1 MLHLFLF
8 SLLFFRKRRDGLLYW
23 VTMSHRHGTQTQE
36 LRLPVVKWKLV
47 LRPFSVLTLLMSTWG
62 KRGKFVFAYEKALDG
77 GHESRLFTSDTI
89 DSESRRFSRALNHQL
104 PYKLHG
110 AATVSVRTFADKAAI
125 DADVTVVGSGP
136 GGYVAAIKAAQLG
149 FKTVCVE
156 KNATLGGTCLNV
168 GCIPSKALLN
178 NSYLYH
184 MAHGKDF
191 ESRGIE
197 ISGISLNLE
206 KMMAQKSGAVKAL
219 TGGIAHLFKQNKV
232 THVNGFGRLTGKNQV
247 TATAADGSEQV
258 INTKNILLAT
268 GSEVT
273 PFPGIQIDEDTVV
286 SSTGALSLKRV
297 PEEMIVIGAGVI
309 GVELGSVWQRLGS
322 KVTAVEFLGHVGGVG
337 IDMEI
342 SKNFQRIL
350 QKQGLKFKL
359 GTKVLGATKRPD
371 GKIDVA
377 MEAAAGGKNETLTC
391 DVLLVCIGRRPF
403 TQNLGLETIGIE
415 LDNRGRIPVNGRFQ
429 TKVPSVYA
437 IGDVIA
443 GPMLAHKAE
452 DEGIICVEGMAGG
465 AVHIDYNC
473 VPSVIYTHPEVAW
486 VGKSEEQLKDEGV
499 PYKVG
504 KFPFAANSRAKT
516 NADTDGLV
524 KILSHKETDRMLG
537 AHILGSGAGEMINEA
552 ALAMEYGASCEDVA
566 RVCHAHPTVSEAF
579 REANLAASF
588 GKAINF

>member
-1 MLHLFLF
+1 MQSWTRVYS
-8 SLLFFRKRRDGLLYW
+8 SL
-23 VTMSHRHGTQTQE
+23 V
-36 LRLPVVKWKLV
+36 
-47 LRPFSVLTLLMSTWG
+47 
-62 KRGKFVFAYEKALDG
+62 KRGYVQNFTC
-77 GHESRLFTSDTI
+77 RLKGLT
-89 DSESRRFSRALNHQL
+89 A
-104 PYKLHG
+104 
-110 AATVSVRTFADKAAI
+110 VSNRTYADKAPLE
-125 DADVTVVGSGP
+125 ADVTVVGSGP

-149 FKTVCVE
+149 FKTVCIE
-156 KNATLGGTCLNV
+156 KNETLGGTCLNV

-184 MAHGKDF
+184 LAHGKDF
-191 ESRGIE
+191 ASRGIE
-197 ISGISLNLE
+197 ITELKLNLE
-206 KMMAQKSGAVKAL
+206 KMMEQKSSAVKAL

-232 THVNGFGRLTGKNQV
+232 THVEGFGRITGKNQV
-247 TATAADGSEQV
+247 TAVGSDGSSQV
-258 INTKNILLAT
+258 INTKNILVAT

-273 PFPGIQIDEDTVV
+273 PFPGIEIDETTVV
-286 SSTGALSLKRV
+286 SSTGALSLKSV
-297 PEEMIVIGAGVI
+297 PEKLLVIGAGVI
-309 GVELGSVWQRLGS
+309 GVELGSVWHRLGS
-322 KVTAVEFLGHVGGVG
+322 DVTAVEFLGHIGGVG

-359 GTKVLGATKRPD
+359 GTKVTGATKRPD
-371 GKIDVA
+371 GKIDVSV
-377 MEAAAGGKNETLTC
+377 EAAAGGKPEVLTC
-391 DVLLVCIGRRPF
+391 DVLLVCIGRRPY
-403 TQNLGLETIGIE
+403 TQNLGLESVGVE
-415 LDNRGRIPVNGRFQ
+415 LDNRGRIPINNRFQ
-429 TKVPSVYA
+429 TKVPSIYA
-437 IGDVIA
+437 IGDVVA

-473 VPSVIYTHPEVAW
+473 VPSVVYTHPEVAW
-486 VGKSEEQLKDEGV
+486 IGKSEEQLKEENI

-516 NADTDGLV
+516 NADTDGFV